1 MKIFIHF
8 FVVSVLMLMTGC
20 ATSSQDSTVYK
31 GAPKHAQP
39 PLEVLPLHTSYNINK
54 KLDASLE
61 VKLNRKIDELF
72 SKHDIAGITATVLI
86 PEKGMW
92 ETTRGYV
99 SKTDNRKVDNTTV
112 FYWASV
118 GKLINSTIV
127 HQLTLEGKLSFD
139 NKLSQW
145 FPDVQNADKITI
157 EQLLTHT
164 NGIYSFNYDP
174 DVHASNESFSPEEL
188 LEIAKSHENLFDPGE
203 QWFYTNTGYLLLS
216 LIIEK
221 IESKSFAQVVKERI
235 SEPLHLKTL
244 RAAIKDDPNL
254 ALAHDKG
261 KVIHED
267 YSALLG
273 AGGFVS
279 NSKDMAT
286 FLSAL
291 LTGKI
296 VPSKVVHHMM
306 KDLYPMFDKGLYYGR
321 GIMLY
326 DFNEIDNTNSVWI
339 GHSGGTEHYKAILV
353 YDVKSKVIMAI
364 SINEN
369 IPAEAVAYKLMEVIK

>member
-1 MKIFIHF
+1 MKILI
-8 FVVSVLMLMTGC
+8 SI
-20 ATSSQDSTVYK
+20 VYK
-31 GAPKHAQP
+31 GAPKHVQP
-39 PLEVLPLHTSYNINK
+39 PLELLPLNTNYNINK

-72 SKHDIAGITATVLI
+72 TKHNIAGITATVLV
-86 PEKGMW
+86 PEKGIW

-99 SKTDNRKVDNTTV
+99 SKPDKRKVDNATV

-127 HQLTLEGKLSFD
+127 HQLILEGKLSFD
-139 NKLSQW
+139 DKLSQW
-145 FPDVQNADKITI
+145 FPDIQNADKITI

-174 DVHASNESFSPEEL
+174 DVHSSNESFSPEEL
-188 LEIAKSHENLFDPGE
+188 VEIAKSHENLFDPGE

-221 IESKSFAQVVKERI
+221 IEAKSFAQVVKERI

-244 RAAIKDDPNL
+244 RAATTDEPNL
-254 ALAHDKG
+254 ALAHDKAS
-261 KVIHED
+261 VIDKD
-267 YSALLG
+267 YSVLLG

-279 NSKDMAT
+279 NSKEMAI

-291 LTGKI
+291 LTGNILPIKT
-296 VPSKVVHHMM
+296 VHNMM
-306 KDLYPMFDKGLYYGR
+306 KNLYPMFDKGLYYGR

-326 DFNEIDNTNSVWI
+326 DFNEIANTNDVWI
-339 GHSGGTEHYKAILV
+339 GHSGGTEHYKAILI
-353 YDVKSKVIMAI
+353 YDTKSKVIMAM

-369 IPAEAVAYKLMEVIK
+369 IAVESIAYKLMKVINE